1 MNGASA
7 GLSSCENSTPSRP
20 HPHHF
25 IAGMTHPG
33 AGEDR
38 WRRDQP
44 PSDHAR
50 CGTLGPDARLQTQRL
65 VGEPD
70 ERPLGLLDT
79 ASGTAGEGSGS
90 SGNDVCVD
98 NAPLPVVRGG
108 CGVSAPSTVDDA
120 PLPVVGG
127 GRGVSAPSTVD
138 DAPLPVVGGGSGASA
153 TARDSARSVR
163 YCGIRRYA
171 ESWPTTLGGAKTW
184 ALEWVTDDRTTA
196 TSARARS
203 GRRARGRRT

>member
-50 CGTLGPDARLQTQRL
+50 CGTLGPEARLQTQRL

-98 NAPLPVVRGG
+98 N
-108 CGVSAPSTVDDA
+108 
-120 PLPVVGG
+120 
-127 GRGVSAPSTVD
+127 
-138 DAPLPVVGGGSGASA
+138 APLPVVGGGSGASA

-184 ALEWVTDDRTTA
+184 ALEWVRDDRTTA